1 MNNYDKLFKKRF
13 AGLKQSITKR
23 EKNIAKIINDFLT
36 NPKQNQ
42 LYWNSVK
49 VKLNREYTEIL
60 KLNQSWASVEIP
72 KLYRLALR
80 EQMAR
85 AKKLKSITN
94 KAEKSIKRLLKS
106 KNVLGIQR
114 VLAQSA
120 IDDMT
125 AGLLMGR
132 RDVNRLIAQ
141 TRQSLISESII
152 DNALL
157 REIEKGNIAASKIL
171 SRRGTVANRLQKAA
185 KDNKFLTIVD
195 KNGNPRQYRITYY
208 AEMVYRSKWH
218 EAQSEA
224 VKTNNKNWDTDLIRV
239 SSHNTTTEI
248 CQQYEGKIF
257 SLSGKNKDFPVAD
270 QVSPY
275 HVGCLHYITTTF
287 KEALEVQ
294 GNYKQYSDFSKGKID
309 IPPGQTSFIPVKERN
324 EIRDS
329 VIKGTKKTDKYM
341 NARPKA
347 KRIMIRDNISEA
359 LALRLRAA

>member
-239 SSHNTTTEI
+239 SRTN
-248 CQQYEGKIF
+248 F
-257 SLSGKNKDFPVAD
+257 F
-270 QVSPY
+270 
-275 HVGCLHYITTTF
+275 
-287 KEALEVQ
+287 
-294 GNYKQYSDFSKGKID
+294 YSCKGK
-309 IPPGQTSFIPVKERN
+309 K
-324 EIRDS
+324 
-329 VIKGTKKTDKYM
+329 
-341 NARPKA
+341 
-347 KRIMIRDNISEA
+347 
-359 LALRLRAA
+359 